1 MLGDFSL
8 QAEKNVVSVPIKS
21 KYMQSAAK
29 RKTPAVGKT
38 PSTIGMTPAANNLSN
53 RQKIEE
59 VCRQYNFN

>member
-1 MLGDFSL
+1 
-8 QAEKNVVSVPIKS
+8 
-21 KYMQSAAK
+21 MQSAAK

>member
-1 MLGDFSL
+1 
-8 QAEKNVVSVPIKS
+8 
-21 KYMQSAAK
+21 MQSAAK

-59 VCRQYNFN
+59 VCTLYNMYYLILKNLLWKNL